1 MLAFEFLYGALP
13 FIVLGLCFI
22 IPVEQSK
29 RDCLCIMGGA
39 FLGFVIALTFS
50 LNAIIEHAY
59 FAAAGALT
67 GELIAYLFRRRD
79 RRPPTLNHNH
89 EPAQSRLFYYII
101 FTCEAFLYIL
111 LQRIDRASI

>member
-13 FIVLGLCFI
+13 FFVLGLCFI

-29 RDCLCIMGGA
+29 RDCLCIMGSA
-39 FLGFVIALTFS
+39 FLGFVIALTLSF
-50 LNAIIEHAY
+50 NAIIEHAY

-79 RRPPTLNHNH
+79 RHPPY
-89 EPAQSRLFYYII
+89 PQA
-101 FTCEAFLYIL
+101 
-111 LQRIDRASI
+111 